1 MTSTVDAESIT
12 ALAEDTTRLLTAMPD
27 AVIVCDKTGRIV
39 FANTNVT
46 HLLGYEPEE
55 LKGER
60 VEILVPGVARA
71 HHPDRRERYMRQSVT
86 RPMSAGGDLEASHKS
101 GNTIPVSISLSPL
114 TEAGQAFVI
123 AAIRDE
129 TKAREVSVALAREC
143 GRAGSA
149 CRPEPRHQYLPG
161 HQAGLRP
168 FVGANRAFHPVRPN
182 RLLQFR
188 RGTPDVHRY
197 LRRWIGARR

>member
-60 VEILVPGVARA
+60 VEILCQGSPALTTPISA
-71 HHPDRRERYMRQSVT
+71 SVT
-86 RPMSAGGDLEASHKS
+86 
-101 GNTIPVSISLSPL
+101 
-114 TEAGQAFVI
+114 
-123 AAIRDE
+123 
-129 TKAREVSVALAREC
+129 C
-143 GRAGSA
+143 
-149 CRPEPRHQYLPG
+149 
-161 HQAGLRP
+161 
-168 FVGANRAFHPVRPN
+168 ANP
-182 RLLQFR
+182 
-188 RGTPDVHRY
+188 
-197 LRRWIGARR
+197 